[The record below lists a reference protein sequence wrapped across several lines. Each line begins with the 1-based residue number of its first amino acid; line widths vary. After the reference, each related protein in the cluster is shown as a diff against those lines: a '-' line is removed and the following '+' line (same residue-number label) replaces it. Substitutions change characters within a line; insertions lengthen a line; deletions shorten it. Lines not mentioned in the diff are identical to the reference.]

1 MIGIAVV
8 ASTPALRAGLRALL
22 SAPGLDVLGEA
33 AGLVD
38 LALAGMAGVTLL
50 VLGDERTLADLPD
63 LLAEG
68 HRPAVVALAESAG
81 AAAALR
87 DLPLPGWGLVAPD
100 APATTLHAAVQAAAA
115 GLTVLPARLA
125 AELLAG
131 RAALEPL
138 ALPTEGEPLTPRERE
153 VLDLLAEGLANKAI
167 ARRLN
172 ISEHTVKFHI
182 GAIYDKLDVS
192 SRTEAVRQGAH
203 RGLITL

>member
-1 MIGIAVV
+1 LIGIAVV

-33 AGLVD
+33 AGLAD
-38 LALAGMAGVTLL
+38 LALSGMAGVTLL
-50 VLGDERTLADLPD
+50 VLGDERALADLPD

-100 APATTLHAAVQAAAA
+100 APAATLHAAVQAAAA